1 MNKKKYQGGSYT
13 GERALFMLKDAY
25 LEGVT
30 FYDGESPLKESDN
43 LEIVNCTFKWKYPI
57 WYANNIIVKDS
68 YLDSAARSG
77 VWYTNHIEMSNCII
91 DAPKTFRR
99 GSFITLK
106 NCRLNNAA
114 ETFWS
119 CKNISLNNV
128 YARGDYF
135 MMNIDGAEIS
145 NLALDGN
152 YFLDGAKN
160 VVVKDSIL
168 NSKDSFW
175 NTENV
180 TVYDSYICGEYL
192 GWNSKN
198 LTFVNCTIESL
209 QGFCY
214 IDNLTMKNC
223 KLINTTL
230 AFEYVKNTDAEIT
243 TKIDSVFNPISGT
256 ISAPEIETLIVEPDL
271 VDPAKTVI
279 SCQAVGKKEEVVEWR
294 RDRK

>member
-77 VWYTNHIEMSNCII
+77 IWYTNHIEMSNCLI

-145 NLALDGN
+145 NLTLDGN

-180 TVYDSYICGEYL
+180 TAINCKIVGEYL

-198 LTFVNCTIESL
+198 LTFINCEISSL
-209 QGFCY
+209 QGLCY
-214 IDNLTMKNC
+214 IKGLKLVNC
-223 KLINTTL
+223 KLTDTSL
-230 AFEYVKNTDAEIT
+230 SFEYCEDIDAE
-243 TKIDSVFNPISGT
+243 V
-256 ISAPEIETLIVEPDL
+256 
-271 VDPAKTVI
+271 VD
-279 SCQAVGKKEEVVEWR
+279 EVVSIKNPTSGVIKVKDVKELII
-294 RDRK
+294 DENSKDLDKKVKIIYNK